1 MRILPTILALALVF
15 TIGCGGDDEDGSW
28 QEEREQMMES
38 MQQRVEQV
46 EMEIESMHD
55 GDGAGHGGMHS
66 DERTARLEEARD
78 RMRRRMQEAESQT
91 QETWNAWKQEVQGEL
106 DQLQRMMDEREG

>member
-1 MRILPTILALALVF
+1 MRILPTILALAFVF
-15 TIGCGGDDEDGSW
+15 TIGCGGDDDGSW
-28 QEEREQMMES
+28 QEERERMMES

-46 EMEIESMHD
+46 EMEIDSMHG
-55 GDGAGHGGMHS
+55 GDGHGGMHS

-78 RMRRRMQEAESQT
+78 RMRRRMHEAESQT

-106 DQLQRMMDEREG
+106 DQLQRMMDEREE